1 VTTWHLITG
10 EYPPQVGGVSDYC
23 ELIAEGLADAG
34 DEVHVWCPYQC
45 APATGRARVHPELG
59 RIGPGDLR
67 AVDGLLDKF
76 PRPRRLLVQWVPHGF
91 GWHSMNL
98 PFCLWVHRRSRRGDR
113 VELMVH
119 EPFLEFRARP
129 VHHILMATMHRLMT
143 IVLLHA
149 ATRVWIAIPA
159 WERLLRP
166 YALGRRIPFAWL
178 PIPSVT
184 RSGELAETSTI
195 RQKYAG
201 AGGLIG
207 HFGSFSRDVSKLL
220 GERVSDV
227 LSKSPFPSLVLV
239 GTGSERFRT
248 DLLEAH
254 PDFCGRVH
262 AIGYVPASQLGAY
275 LSACD
280 LCVQPYPDGIS
291 SRRTTAM
298 ACLSLGVP
306 VVTTHGH
313 LTEQLWQESKAVSLA
328 TVSDPL
334 EFTRQVQQLLGDHQ
348 DRRQLA
354 ERSRALYESQF
365 SARRI
370 IDALRD
376 SGSYALPAA

>member
-1 VTTWHLITG
+1 MTWHLITG

-23 ELIAEGLADAG
+23 ELIAEGLAGAG
-34 DEVHVWCPYQC
+34 DEVDVWCPYQS
-45 APATGRARVHPELG
+45 APATVRRARIHPELG
-59 RIGPGDLR
+59 TMSPGDLR
-67 AVDGLLDKF
+67 AVDSLLDKF
-76 PRPRRLLVQWVPHGF
+76 PQPRRLLVQWVPHGF

-98 PFCLWVHRRSRRGDR
+98 LFCLWVHRRSRRGDR

-129 VHHILMATMHRLMT
+129 VHQILMATMHRLMT
-143 IVLLHA
+143 IVLLNA

-184 RSGELAETSTI
+184 QSGELADASTI

-201 AGGLIG
+201 VGGLIG

-239 GTGSERFRT
+239 GTGSEQFRT

-254 PDFCGRVH
+254 PEFCGRVH
-262 AIGYVPASQLGAY
+262 AVGYVPASQVGAY

-306 VVTTHGH
+306 MVTTHGH
-313 LTEQLWQESKAVSLA
+313 LTEPLWRESKAVSLA
-328 TVSDPL
+328 AVSDPR
-334 EFTRQVQQLLGDHQ
+334 EFTRHVQRLLGDQQ
-348 DRRQLA
+348 DRRRLA

-365 SARRI
+365 AVPRI
-370 IDALRD
+370 IEVLRD
-376 SGSYALPAA
+376 TRSHTRPAA